1 MSKWTENLDR
11 GQLDLMWNFLKF
23 MNDGV
28 TVKEVEN
35 IERLLDDLRTGM
47 VQKSGGQPNNSGTK
61 KDYINFEDVGTIINC
76 IVVETMH
83 IYLHGGFEKLKEVL
97 K

>member
-1 MSKWTENLDR
+1 MSKWTEKLDN
-11 GQLDLMWNFLKF
+11 GQLDLMWSFLQF
-23 MNDGV
+23 RRNDV
-28 TVKEVEN
+28 SLKDIQNLEN
-35 IERLLDDLRTGM
+35 LLDDLRTAM
-47 VQKSGGQPNNSGTK
+47 LQKSGGQPDNSGTK
-61 KDYINFEDVGTIINC
+61 KDYINFEDIGTIVNC